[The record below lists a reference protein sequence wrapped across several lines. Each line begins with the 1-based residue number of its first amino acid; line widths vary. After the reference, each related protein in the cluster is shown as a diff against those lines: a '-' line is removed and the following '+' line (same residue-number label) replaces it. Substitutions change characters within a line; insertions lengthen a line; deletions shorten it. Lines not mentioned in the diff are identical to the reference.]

1 MKGSTPNIASSLS
14 QLRKRLSGFSA
25 PADTKPCGA
34 IATLLEGTSKKSSVT
49 STSRQTQLGINIP
62 KPGESYYPFVKR
74 GSAPR
79 IYTAESKI
87 TNTSDEV
94 RAGSI
99 CSDRIHP
106 LTSPTVMRRG
116 LLCNT
121 RSPTALRT
129 LTAAGI
135 TSNTVKSKNILKP
148 ERSGSR
154 NTLADSPKLRT
165 SVSTQLL
172 FSHKSEV
179 SPMCS
184 KGSPSFAKTPGLLES
199 RASLTETQP
208 PKSLSHIASLTQLTK
223 ANTST
228 PHSWEDFHSALHRV
242 KQTRQRL
249 QECLHNLRGERP
261 QESGPIENA
270 GRVPTSFKSAF
281 IENDKSTSIDESTS
295 RGLAADEGQ
304 PSQPS
309 CLKQLLLSP
318 ISQGMEMSLNEFRQ
332 LERSPSASQSPNK
345 KGCLKLQTQPKEG
358 SVSTELPEQ
367 PINSKPTLKRG
378 VSFSENVVM
387 FIYQA

>member
-1 MKGSTPNIASSLS
+1 
-14 QLRKRLSGFSA
+14 
-25 PADTKPCGA
+25 
-34 IATLLEGTSKKSSVT
+34 
-49 STSRQTQLGINIP
+49 
-62 KPGESYYPFVKR
+62 
-74 GSAPR
+74 
-79 IYTAESKI
+79 
-87 TNTSDEV
+87 
-94 RAGSI
+94 
-99 CSDRIHP
+99 
-106 LTSPTVMRRG
+106 
-116 LLCNT
+116 
-121 RSPTALRT
+121 
-129 LTAAGI
+129 
-135 TSNTVKSKNILKP
+135 
-148 ERSGSR
+148 
-154 NTLADSPKLRT
+154 
-165 SVSTQLL
+165 
-172 FSHKSEV
+172 
-179 SPMCS
+179 MCS

-223 ANTST
+223 ANTSA

-358 SVSTELPEQ
+358 SGSTELPDQ